1 VQQLTANVFAE
12 TGLKGAN
19 HGIVKTSDGV
29 VLIDTPHKP
38 SDAMRL
44 RAEIDRQGPLRYII
58 NTEPHG
64 DHWTG
69 NAFFQVPVVAHEG
82 VRSRI
87 LATDMAAHVARVA
100 SFGPDEPKLLD
111 GYRPNAPVITF
122 QSAMILHVGNHT
134 FRMVHMP
141 GHTPYQAAVIV
152 EQEGVVFTSDNIFCK
167 VHTWIQ
173 EGNPDH
179 WLQALESLRA
189 LRQETFV
196 PGHGPI
202 CDKQYLNEQ
211 GAFIR
216 EWVEYVRSG
225 IGRGMTKEESVA
237 NLTAMTERYPMDV
250 GQDGMAPRVM
260 QLNIANLY
268 DFLTGAG
275 IHKPSQV

>member
-1 VQQLTANVFAE
+1 MQQLTANVFVE

-19 HGIVKTSDGV
+19 HGIVKTSEGA

-38 SDAMRL
+38 SDAVKL
-44 RAEIDRQGPLRYII
+44 KAEIERHGPLRYII

-69 NAFFQVPVVAHEG
+69 NAFFNVPVVAHEG

-87 LATDMAAHVARVA
+87 LGTDMAAHVARVA

-122 QSAMILHVGNHT
+122 QNEMTLYVGNHT

-152 EQEGVVFTSDNIFCK
+152 EEDGVVFTSDNIFCK

-179 WLQALESLRA
+179 WLQSLESLRL
-189 LRQETFV
+189 LREETFV
-196 PGHGPI
+196 PGHGPV
-202 CDKQYLNEQ
+202 CDKRYLNEQ

-216 EWVEYVRSG
+216 EWVDYVRG
-225 IGRGMTKEESVA
+225 AIGRGTSKEECLT
-237 NLTAMTERYPMDV
+237 NLTALTDRYPMDV
-250 GQDGMAPRVM
+250 EQEGMAPRVM

-275 IHKPSQV
+275 IHKRSQ